1 MSKIYAECLFENSET
16 GSTNSV
22 MKTVVG
28 GIAPKSCKD
37 LNCEFDDNN
46 DVLKFTWKDVDDTY
60 WGGVRLVVKKDS
72 APENF
77 EDGIFIKDIYTINAY
92 STTPLEVPIEDS
104 GTYYATLFPFST
116 TGCVNSLKVSHVD
129 LSIVNTKDP
138 VSFEKDDWDM
148 IKQVLSKHKTSTY
161 YHVGDTKHLT
171 CSDGNTYTMEIVKI
185 TTGSGSDPDT
195 LSIISKE
202 LCPTPLSDTISN
214 KLYSAQAIRRNTT
227 TNTNQNV
234 TLSLQLPS
242 IKEVYDTMHSL
253 IDILPE
259 NVKSLVQY
267 NTTKVTKDVYKI
279 MAKEGTSATIVIR
292 NGTSTNTAI
301 IGNSDVNIEQ
311 VTYLNLPTI
320 SSSNLY
326 SGYNKRK
333 YIINTNTYG
342 KYLIKANLSSASANI
357 DTTIEPT
364 ANGGQ
369 LEYTNSVLSFT
380 NAMVCYDYD
389 SDPDYSSRLTLDANK
404 QVYLNDVYQCIAFTI

>member
-1 MSKIYAECLFENSET
+1 M
-16 GSTNSV
+16 
-22 MKTVVG
+22 
-28 GIAPKSCKD
+28 
-37 LNCEFDDNN
+37 
-46 DVLKFTWKDVDDTY
+46 
-60 WGGVRLVVKKDS
+60 
-72 APENF
+72 
-77 EDGIFIKDIYTINAY
+77 
-92 STTPLEVPIEDS
+92 
-104 GTYYATLFPFST
+104 
-116 TGCVNSLKVSHVD
+116 NSLKVNAIN

-148 IKQVLSKHKTSTY
+148 IKRVLSEHKTSTY
-161 YHVGDTKHLT
+161 YHVGDTKPLT
-171 CSDGNTYTMEIVKI
+171 CSDGNTYTMEITSI
-185 TTGSGSDPDT
+185 STGSGSDPDT

-292 NGTSTNTAI
+292 NGSATNSAI

-342 KYLIKANLSSASANI
+342 KYLTSANLSSASANI

-389 SDPDYSSRLTLDANK
+389 SDPEYSSRLTLDANK